1 MNISREE
8 ASSSLRDIGLVHQR
22 SATLQNYRHFA
33 PHMLVWGC
41 IWLLANS
48 LCDFFPERAGQIWP
62 ILSIVGVV
70 ISLTNGARAR
80 GRLIA
85 SGGAAAPASTLAQGW
100 RWALCALVL
109 FGFFSATFAVLPP
122 QSGLQATAFISL
134 FFMFAYMIYGA
145 LAGLRVFFIGLIAA
159 VAILYG
165 YFSLA
170 SHQFLWLGV
179 CGGGALIVGALWV
192 RKT

>member
-8 ASSSLRDIGLVHQR
+8 ASSSLREIGQAHQR
-22 SATLQNYRHFA
+22 STAMQNYRHFA

-48 LCDFFPERAGQIWP
+48 LCDFFPEKSGLIWP
-62 ILSIVGVV
+62 VASIFGVIVSLANRKRVRGSVVGSATSVPG
-70 ISLTNGARAR
+70 SM
-80 GRLIA
+80 
-85 SGGAAAPASTLAQGW
+85 LAQGW
-100 RWALCALVL
+100 RWML
-109 FGFFSATFAVLPP
+109 GSATLFAFFVATFSVLPP
-122 QSGLQATAFISL
+122 HSNIQATTFISL

-145 LAGLRVFFIGLIAA
+145 LAGLRVFFIGLIAT

-170 SHQFLWLGV
+170 SHQYLWLGV
-179 CGGGALIVGALWV
+179 CAGGALIVGALWV